1 MGAMRFACM
10 GLLCA
15 LLGRSPAIAAE
26 PQAQRQPMPAPYLFE
41 TYGRAQGLANPNVF
55 SLLQDREGFLWL
67 GTQRGLYRFEGT
79 RFRHFADE
87 QGRSE
92 QGGDGNLMG
101 ALLQDRAGRIW
112 VGTQSGLYVVEG
124 DGLAPINGEDGRP
137 LSLNATTSTLAELPD
152 GGLLV
157 VAVSKLLQVQSGPGG
172 WRAEPYSPNDPEHRL
187 EAGAQIRSVGTD
199 ASGSVWLGCA
209 AQLCELA
216 KDGLR
221 VWGESAGVPRTDWYR
236 YAVDREGTFWA
247 MSLEHIIALPKGAA
261 RFEDRTPTVPMLAG
275 AHIFVLAPDA
285 QGRMRT
291 SLGGGIAVW
300 DSGRWNAQ
308 AAGAGLPEPP
318 VIAMLDAADGSSWFG
333 VAGSG
338 LMRRLG
344 DDRWRHL
351 RPADGLQ
358 NGMVWSMADDLLGRT
373 WIATH
378 LGVDLYDPRSGR
390 VEPWADGARLG
401 VGSVQYI
408 RRDRSGRMWLA
419 GNDGNIVMH
428 DPRSGATQRGKVSDS
443 INDLLVDANDR
454 VWIATYEGISR
465 VLAGDASPG
474 KPGELRIER
483 LHARDRGFRQLMS
496 DGRSVVAV
504 ADRELVRI
512 GEQGVTKLPY
522 APPKEAPA
530 FGYGDMTRDGA
541 MWFVD
546 SAHGGLLRFANVDS
560 TKPELIA
567 FPPLAKDTAAF
578 LSRDN
583 QDRIWIGTDSGVIV
597 YDHGSW
603 HRLTHGDGL
612 VWDDCDSGAFYA
624 GDDDSVSIGTSNGL
638 TRLRD
643 VGPLL
648 AALKTP
654 RASIIETR
662 WNGSAMSIDQDGR
675 GLATSGRRNE
685 LSMQFAAWPLGSAR
699 QMLFRYRLLGVDEDW
714 IESQHADVRY
724 PKLPWGDYRF
734 ELQAYDPQRQ
744 LSSDSIEF
752 DFSVPPSWWQRTP
765 VIVLLLLVIVVL
777 VVVAMRWF
785 VHWREQRLIAQQQ
798 KLEKIV
804 EERTRELERDKQALI
819 EARED
824 LRILAAR
831 DGLTGL
837 LNRTAIFNR
846 LQSELDAAARN
857 GRRTA
862 AVLVDLDHFKS
873 INDNYGH
880 PAGDEV
886 LREVAARLAGAVRSD
901 DGVGRYGGEE
911 FLIVLSNFGA
921 GTEARLGRLMNAI
934 RSRPIAIDGGSLPV
948 TCSAGVAWAEGEG
961 ADIAAL
967 INRADQ
973 ALYAAKRG
981 GRDRVEMAEDAQD
994 AAPPAG

>member
-1 MGAMRFACM
+1 MLASCL
-10 GLLCA
+10 GLLVSLTA
-15 LLGRSPAIAAE
+15 LPQSMAADAQASPA
-26 PQAQRQPMPAPYLFE
+26 PMPAPYLFE

-55 SLLQDREGFLWL
+55 SLLQDREGFLWV

-79 RFRHFADE
+79 RFRHFADA

-124 DGLAPINGEDGRP
+124 DGLAAVNGEDGRP
-137 LSLNATTSTLAELPD
+137 LSLNATTSTLAESPD
-152 GGLLV
+152 GRLLV
-157 VAVSKLLQVQSGPGG
+157 VAVSKLLQVHSGPGG
-172 WRAEPYSPNDPEHRL
+172 WRAEAYAPDDPAHRL
-187 EAGAQIRSVGTD
+187 ETGTQIRSVGTD
-199 ASGSVWLGCA
+199 ADGTVWIGCA

-216 KDGLR
+216 EGSLR
-221 VWGESAGVPRTDWYR
+221 VWDESAGVPNTEWYR
-236 YAVDREGTFWA
+236 YAVDGDGTFWA
-247 MSLEHIIALPKGAA
+247 MSLEHIIALPKGAT
-261 RFEDRTPTVPMLAG
+261 RFEDRTPGVPMLAG

-291 SLGGGIAVW
+291 SLGSGIAVW
-300 DSGRWNAQ
+300 RDGKWNEQTASD
-308 AAGAGLPEPP
+308 GLPEPP
-318 VIAMLDAADGSSWFG
+318 VIAMLAAADDSSWYG

-338 LMRRLG
+338 LLRRLG

-378 LGVDLYDPRSGR
+378 LGVDLYDPRAGQGER
-390 VEPWADGARLG
+390 ALAPWAEGARLG
-401 VGSVQYI
+401 VGSVQYV
-408 RRDRSGRMWLA
+408 RRDRQGRMWLA
-419 GNDGNIVMH
+419 GNDGQILVH
-428 DPRSGATQRGKVSDS
+428 DPRSGATQRGKVTDS
-443 INDLLVDANDR
+443 INDLLVDAADR
-454 VWIATYEGISR
+454 VWIATYEGVSR
-465 VLAGDASPG
+465 VSMGD
-474 KPGELRIER
+474 GELRIER
-483 LHARDRGFRQLMS
+483 VHAKDRGYRQLMS

-504 ADRELVRI
+504 ADRELLRV
-512 GEQGVTKLPY
+512 GEQGASRLPY
-522 APPKEAPA
+522 APAQEAPA

-541 MWFVD
+541 LWLVD
-546 SAHGGLLRFANVDS
+546 SARGGLVRLSDIQS
-560 TKPELIA
+560 TKPEFIA
-567 FPPLAKDTAAF
+567 FPALAKDTAAF
-578 LSRDN
+578 LSSDR

-597 YDHGSW
+597 YDHGRW
-603 HRLTHGDGL
+603 HRLAHGDGL
-612 VWDDCDSGAFYA
+612 VWDDCDSGAFYV
-624 GDDDSVSIGTSNGL
+624 GDDGSITIGTSNGL
-638 TRLRD
+638 TRLYD

-648 AALKTP
+648 AELKAP
-654 RASIIETR
+654 RASIIEKH
-662 WNGSAMSIDQDGR
+662 WNGGPITIDRDGR

-685 LSMQFAAWPLGSAR
+685 LTMQFAAWPLGSAR

-734 ELQAYDPQRQ
+734 ELQAFDPQRQ
-744 LSSDSIEF
+744 LSSETVEF
-752 DFSVPPSWWQRTP
+752 DFSVPPSWWQRRP
-765 VIVLLLLVIVVL
+765 VIALLLLLVAGSIAI
-777 VVVAMRWF
+777 AMRALMN
-785 VHWREQRLIAQQQ
+785 WRERRLIAQHQH
-798 KLEKIV
+798 LEKIV

-846 LQSELDAAARN
+846 LQSELDAGARN

-862 AVLVDLDHFKS
+862 AVLIDIDHFKS
-873 INDNYGH
+873 INDNHGH
-880 PAGDEV
+880 PVGDEV

-911 FLIVLSNFGA
+911 FLVVLSNFGSGA
-921 GTEARLGRLMNAI
+921 DERIKRLMNAL
-934 RSRPIAIDGGSLPV
+934 RSRPITFSGGSLSI
-948 TCSAGVAWAEGEG
+948 TSSAGVAWAEGEG
-961 ADIAAL
+961 VDIAAL

-981 GRDRVEMAEDAQD
+981 GRDRVEMAES
-994 AAPPAG
+994 GETGNERRET